1 MENRFVFKVEWYDEV
16 SSLLKNFQL
25 TYFEKN
31 ETVELVRPFCLIY
44 CWLILLTMFSG
55 ERDFDFRNLCVR
67 SKRIKEGFKRIIY
80 EKFAGLID
88 FANRN

>member
-31 ETVELVRPFCLIY
+31 ETVELVKPFYLIFS
-44 CWLILLTMFSG
+44 WLSL
-55 ERDFDFRNLCVR
+55 
-67 SKRIKEGFKRIIY
+67 
-80 EKFAGLID
+80 
-88 FANRN
+88 